1 MLVITLSLSALAIY
15 AVARVTRHVLDR
27 FGLEPWA
34 VLLWLGLAEW
44 PSEEPAPRPRRT
56 TAAAETASVTDPPA
70 RRRRSP
76 HRRLA
81 RTGVE
86 RRPAAP
92 RPAP

>member
-1 MLVITLSLSALAIY
+1 MLAITLSLSALAIY
-15 AVARVTRHVLDR
+15 AVARVTLHVLDR

-56 TAAAETASVTDPPA
+56 GASVTDQPT

-81 RTGVE
+81 RTGTG